1 MKTSAILLVGG
12 MGTRLMPLTSKTPKP
27 MLQVAGVP
35 FTEHQI
41 RKAAQAGISEI
52 VLATSYKAELFE
64 PYFGDGRKFGIKIKY
79 AVEESALGTGGGIR
93 NAAALLE
100 NCDQVVIFNGDV
112 LSGHDLS
119 AQIQFHIN
127 NKADVTLY
135 LTKVEDARAYG
146 CVELLADNQVK
157 SFLEKMENPV
167 SNMINAG
174 CYIFNRK
181 VIDQIPANQVVSV
194 ERDTFPSFLN
204 SGVKVYGYLDNS
216 YWLDIGSP
224 QALVKASADLITGV
238 ITSVATPKHSRD
250 HLIAANT
257 QVSPSA
263 IINLGTVIE
272 PEVVVE
278 SNCQISGSIIAKGAK
293 IGANCKIINSIIA
306 PDTQIEAGMVVISNY
321 LGFNSPN

>member
-64 PYFGDGRKFGIKIKY
+64 PYFGDGAKFGIKIKY
-79 AVEESALGTGGGIR
+79 AVEETALGTGGGIR
-93 NAAALLE
+93 NAAALLDD
-100 NCDQVVIFNGDV
+100 CDQVVIFNGDV
-112 LSGHDLS
+112 LSGHDLA

-127 NKADVTLY
+127 NKAEVTLY

-167 SNMINAG
+167 SNLINAG

-194 ERDTFPSFLN
+194 ERDTFPSFLS

-216 YWLDIGSP
+216 YWLDIGNP
-224 QALVKASADLITGV
+224 QALVKASAELITGV
-238 ITSVATPKHSRD
+238 ITSVATPKHSGD
-250 HLIAANT
+250 HLIAAGA

-272 PEVVVE
+272 PKVVVE
-278 SNCQISGSIIAKGAK
+278 SNCQISGSIIGNGAK

-321 LGFNSPN
+321 LGF

>member
-93 NAAALLE
+93 NAAALLDD
-100 NCDQVVIFNGDV
+100 CDQVVIFNGDV
-112 LSGHDLS
+112 LSGHDLA
-119 AQIQFHIN
+119 AQIQSHIN
-127 NKADVTLY
+127 NRADVTLY

-146 CVELLADNQVK
+146 CVELIADNQIK

-194 ERDTFPSFLN
+194 ERDTFPSFLS

-216 YWLDIGSP
+216 YWLDIGNP
-224 QALVKASADLITGV
+224 QALVKASADLITGM
-238 ITSVATPKHSRD
+238 ITSVATPKHSGD
-250 HLIAANT
+250 HLIAVGA
-257 QVSPSA
+257 QVSSSS
-263 IINLGTVIE
+263 IVNLGTVIE
-272 PEVVVE
+272 SEVVVE
-278 SNCQISGSIIAKGAK
+278 GNCQISGSIIGKGAK
-293 IGANCKIINSIIA
+293 IGANCKVINSIIA
-306 PDTQIEAGMVVISNY
+306 PDTQIEAGMIVISNY
-321 LGFNSPN
+321 LGF

>member
-64 PYFGDGRKFGIKIKY
+64 PYFGDGAKFGIKIKY

-93 NAAALLE
+93 NAAALLDD
-100 NCDQVVIFNGDV
+100 CDQVVIFNGDV
-112 LSGHDLS
+112 LSGHDLA
-119 AQIQFHIN
+119 AQIQSHIN
-127 NKADVTLY
+127 NRADVTLY

-146 CVELLADNQVK
+146 CVELIADNQIK

-194 ERDTFPSFLN
+194 ERDTFPSFLS

-216 YWLDIGSP
+216 YWLDIGNP
-224 QALVKASADLITGV
+224 QALVKASADLITGM
-238 ITSVATPKHSRD
+238 ITSVATPKHSGD
-250 HLIAANT
+250 HLIAAGA
-257 QVSPSA
+257 QVSSSS
-263 IINLGTVIE
+263 IVNLGTVIE
-272 PEVVVE
+272 SEVVVE
-278 SNCQISGSIIAKGAK
+278 GNCEISGSIIGTGAK
-293 IGANCKIINSIIA
+293 IGANCKVINSIIA
-306 PDTQIEAGMVVISNY
+306 PDTQIEAGMIVISNY
-321 LGFNSPN
+321 LGF

>member
-64 PYFGDGRKFGIKIKY
+64 PYFGDGAKFGIKIKY

-93 NAAALLE
+93 NAAALLDD
-100 NCDQVVIFNGDV
+100 CDQVVIFNGDV
-112 LSGHDLS
+112 LSGHDLA
-119 AQIQFHIN
+119 AQIQSHIN
-127 NKADVTLY
+127 NRADVTLY

-181 VIDQIPANQVVSV
+181 VIDLIPANQVVSV
-194 ERDTFPSFLN
+194 ERDTFPSFLS

-216 YWLDIGSP
+216 YWLDIGNP

-238 ITSVATPKHSRD
+238 ITSVATPKHSGD
-250 HLIAANT
+250 HLIAAGA
-257 QVSPSA
+257 QVSSA
-263 IINLGTVIE
+263 SIVNLGTVIE
-272 PEVVVE
+272 SEVVVE
-278 SNCQISGSIIAKGAK
+278 GNCQISGSIIGKGAK
-293 IGANCKIINSIIA
+293 IGANCKVINSIIA
-306 PDTQIEAGMVVISNY
+306 PDTQIEAGMIVISNY
-321 LGFNSPN
+321 LGF

>member
-64 PYFGDGRKFGIKIKY
+64 PYFGDGAKFGIKIKY

-93 NAAALLE
+93 NAAALLDD
-100 NCDQVVIFNGDV
+100 CDQVVIFNGDV
-112 LSGHDLS
+112 LSGHDLA

-127 NKADVTLY
+127 NKAEVTLY

-167 SNMINAG
+167 SNLINAG

-194 ERDTFPSFLN
+194 ERDTFPSFLS

-216 YWLDIGSP
+216 YWLDIGNP
-224 QALVKASADLITGV
+224 QALVKASAELITGV
-238 ITSVATPKHSRD
+238 ITSVATPKHSGD
-250 HLIAANT
+250 HLIAAGA

-272 PEVVVE
+272 PKVVVE
-278 SNCQISGSIIAKGAK
+278 SNCQISGSIIGNGAK

-321 LGFNSPN
+321 LGF

>member
-64 PYFGDGRKFGIKIKY
+64 PYFGDGAKFGIKIKY

-93 NAAALLE
+93 NAAALLDD
-100 NCDQVVIFNGDV
+100 CDQVVIFNGDV
-112 LSGHDLS
+112 LSGHDL
-119 AQIQFHIN
+119 AGQIQFHIN
-127 NKADVTLY
+127 NKADVTLF

-146 CVELLADNQVK
+146 CVELSADNQVK

-167 SNMINAG
+167 SNLINAG

-181 VIDQIPANQVVSV
+181 VIDQIPANQVISV
-194 ERDTFPSFLN
+194 ERDTFPNLLN
-204 SGVKVYGYLDNS
+204 SSVKVCGYLDNS
-216 YWLDIGSP
+216 YWLDIGNP
-224 QALVKASADLITGV
+224 QALVKASADLISGV
-238 ITSVATPKHSRD
+238 IASAATPKHNGD
-250 HLIAANT
+250 HLIAANA

-263 IINLGTVIE
+263 IINFGTVIE

-278 SNCQISGSIIAKGAK
+278 GNCQISGSIIGKGVK
-293 IGANCKIINSIIA
+293 IGSNCKIINSIIA

-321 LGFNSPN
+321 LGF

>member
-1 MKTSAILLVGG
+1 M
-12 MGTRLMPLTSKTPKP
+12 
-27 MLQVAGVP
+27 
-35 FTEHQI
+35 
-41 RKAAQAGISEI
+41 
-52 VLATSYKAELFE
+52 
-64 PYFGDGRKFGIKIKY
+64 
-79 AVEESALGTGGGIR
+79 
-93 NAAALLE
+93 
-100 NCDQVVIFNGDV
+100 
-112 LSGHDLS
+112 
-119 AQIQFHIN
+119 
-127 NKADVTLY
+127 LY

-146 CVELLADNQVK
+146 CVELLPDNQVK

-181 VIDQIPANQVVSV
+181 VIDQIPTNQVVSV

-216 YWLDIGSP
+216 YWLDIGNP

-238 ITSVATPKHSRD
+238 ITSVATPKHNGD
-250 HLIAANT
+250 HLIAANA

-278 SNCQISGSIIAKGAK
+278 GNCQISGSIISNGAK

-306 PDTQIEAGMVVISNY
+306 PDTHIEAGMIVISNY
-321 LGFNSPN
+321 LGF

>member
-93 NAAALLE
+93 NAAALLDD
-100 NCDQVVIFNGDV
+100 CDQVVIFNGDV
-112 LSGHDLS
+112 LSGHDLA

-127 NKADVTLY
+127 NKAEVTLY
-135 LTKVEDARAYG
+135 LTQVADARAYG
-146 CVELLADNQVK
+146 CVELTADNQVK

-167 SNMINAG
+167 SNLINAG

-181 VIDQIPANQVVSV
+181 VIDQIPANQVISV
-194 ERDTFPSFLN
+194 ERDTFPSFLS

-216 YWLDIGSP
+216 YWLDIGNP

-238 ITSVATPKHSRD
+238 ITSVATPKHSGD
-250 HLIAANT
+250 HLIAAGA
-257 QVSPSA
+257 QVSPTA
-263 IINLGTVIE
+263 IIDLGTVIE
-272 PEVVVE
+272 SEVVVE
-278 SNCQISGSIIAKGAK
+278 SNCQISGSIISKGAK

-306 PDTQIEAGMVVISNY
+306 PDTQIEAGMIIISNY
-321 LGFNSPN
+321 LGF

>member
-1 MKTSAILLVGG
+1 
-12 MGTRLMPLTSKTPKP
+12 
-27 MLQVAGVP
+27 VP

-64 PYFGDGRKFGIKIKY
+64 PYFGDGAKFGIKIKY

-93 NAAALLE
+93 NAAVLLDD
-100 NCDQVVIFNGDV
+100 CDQVVIFNGDV
-112 LSGHDLS
+112 LSGHDLA
-119 AQIQFHIN
+119 AQIHSHIN
-127 NKADVTLY
+127 NRADVTLY

-146 CVELLADNQVK
+146 CVELIADNQIK

-194 ERDTFPSFLN
+194 ERDTFPSFLS

-216 YWLDIGSP
+216 YWLDIGNP
-224 QALVKASADLITGV
+224 QALVKASADLITGM
-238 ITSVATPKHSRD
+238 ITSVATPKHSGD
-250 HLIAANT
+250 HLIAVGA
-257 QVSPSA
+257 QVSSSS
-263 IINLGTVIE
+263 IVNLGTVIE
-272 PEVVVE
+272 SEAVVE
-278 SNCQISGSIIAKGAK
+278 GNCEISGSIIGKGAK
-293 IGANCKIINSIIA
+293 IGANCKVINSIIA

-321 LGFNSPN
+321 LGF

>member
-1 MKTSAILLVGG
+1 MSTSAILLVGG

-93 NAAALLE
+93 NAAALLDD
-100 NCDQVVIFNGDV
+100 CDQVVIFNGDV

-127 NKADVTLY
+127 NKAEVTLY
-135 LTKVEDARAYG
+135 LTKVTDARAYG
-146 CVELLADNQVK
+146 CVELTADNQVK

-167 SNMINAG
+167 SNLINAG

-181 VIDQIPANQVVSV
+181 IIDQIPANKVVSV
-194 ERDTFPSFLN
+194 ERDTFPSLLS
-204 SGVKVYGYLDNS
+204 SGAKVYGYLDNS
-216 YWLDIGSP
+216 YWLDIGNP
-224 QALVKASADLITGV
+224 EALVKASADLITGV
-238 ITSVATPKHSRD
+238 ITSVATPTHSAD
-250 HLIAANT
+250 HLVSPNA

-263 IINLGTVIE
+263 IINFGTVIE

-278 SNCQISGSIIAKGAK
+278 GNCQISGSIIGKGAK

-321 LGFNSPN
+321 LGF

>member
-64 PYFGDGRKFGIKIKY
+64 PYFGDGAKFGIKIKY

-93 NAAALLE
+93 NAAALLDD
-100 NCDQVVIFNGDV
+100 CDQVVIFNGDV
-112 LSGHDLS
+112 LSGHDLA
-119 AQIQFHIN
+119 AQIQSHIN
-127 NKADVTLY
+127 NRADVTLY

-194 ERDTFPSFLN
+194 ERDTFPSFLS
-204 SGVKVYGYLDNS
+204 SGVKVYGYLENS
-216 YWLDIGSP
+216 YWLDIGNP

-238 ITSVATPKHSRD
+238 ITSVATPKHSGD
-250 HLIAANT
+250 HLIAAGA
-257 QVSPSA
+257 QVSSSS
-263 IINLGTVIE
+263 IVNLGTVIE
-272 PEVVVE
+272 SEVVVE
-278 SNCQISGSIIAKGAK
+278 GNCQISGSIISKGAK

-321 LGFNSPN
+321 LGF

>member
-1 MKTSAILLVGG
+1 MRTSAILLVGG

-41 RKAAQAGISEI
+41 RKAAQAGITEI

-64 PYFGDGRKFGIKIKY
+64 PYFGNGEKFGIKIKY
-79 AVEESALGTGGGIR
+79 AVEKTALGTGGGIR
-93 NAAALLE
+93 NAAALLDD
-100 NCDQVVIFNGDV
+100 CDQVVIFNGDV
-112 LSGHDLS
+112 LSGHDLA

-135 LTKVEDARAYG
+135 LTKVADARAYG
-146 CVELLADNQVK
+146 CVELSADSQVK

-167 SNMINAG
+167 SDLINAG

-181 VIDQIPANQVVSV
+181 VIDQIPANQVISV
-194 ERDTFPSFLN
+194 ERDTFPSLLS
-204 SGVKVYGYLDNS
+204 SGVKVCGYLDNS
-216 YWLDIGSP
+216 YWLDIGNP
-224 QALVKASADLITGV
+224 AALVKASADLITGV
-238 ITSVATPKHSRD
+238 ITSAATPKHSGD
-250 HLIAANT
+250 HLIAPGA

-278 SNCQISGSIIAKGAK
+278 SNCQISGSIISKGAK

-306 PDTQIEAGMVVISNY
+306 PDTQIEAGLVVISNY
-321 LGFNSPN
+321 LGF

>member
-64 PYFGDGRKFGIKIKY
+64 PYFGDGAKFGIKIKY

-93 NAAALLE
+93 NAAALLDD
-100 NCDQVVIFNGDV
+100 CDQVVIFNGDV

-119 AQIQFHIN
+119 AQIQSHIN

-167 SNMINAG
+167 SNLINAG

-194 ERDTFPSFLN
+194 ERDTFPSFLS
-204 SGVKVYGYLDNS
+204 SGVKVYGYLDDS
-216 YWLDIGSP
+216 YWLDIGNP
-224 QALVKASADLITGV
+224 QALVKASTDLITGV
-238 ITSVATPKHSRD
+238 ITSVATPKHSGD
-250 HLIAANT
+250 HLIAAGA

-263 IINLGTVIE
+263 IVNLGTVIE
-272 PEVVVE
+272 AEVVVE
-278 SNCQISGSIIAKGAK
+278 GNCQISGSIISKGAK

-306 PDTQIEAGMVVISNY
+306 PDTQIEAGMIVISNY
-321 LGFNSPN
+321 LGF